1 MVVIGIII
9 VALEIAVLG
18 AVLAGTM
25 FLARENRRRF
35 VGMTGELAAVRA
47 VLEELRREVG
57 GMTGELAAVRAVLE
71 ELQREVGGMTSE
83 LAAVRAVLE
92 ELRREAGG
100 MEKAP
105 DRPADAVEAA
115 MSKAVEDGIS
125 SILSYAVGKVS
136 GVELRL

>member
-1 MVVIGIII
+1 MVVIGVIT
-9 VALEIAVLG
+9 VVLELAVLG

-47 VLEELRREVG
+47 VLEELQREVG
-57 GMTGELAAVRAVLE
+57 GMTGEFAAA
-71 ELQREVGGMTSE
+71 
-83 LAAVRAVLE
+83 RAVLE
-92 ELRREAGG
+92 ELRREADR
-100 MEKAP
+100 MEKTP

-115 MSKAVEDGIS
+115 MSKAMEDGIS
-125 SILSYAVGKVS
+125 SILSYAAGKVS